1 MATNKKIPSQEN
13 LVDMLA
19 AFGRGALGTLTDR
32 FNQYDAALE
41 SVAEH
46 EGKIAS
52 INQRKTSWA
61 NGGTITSEVYY
72 KILKGTQDSF
82 TLPFDLNGFVS
93 GITANGNAQRYS
105 GVMFAVSYANTPGQP
120 KQCSDTLYLPFAAV
134 NAEKGVVA
142 FEDLQFRY
150 ADLQND
156 DVDVRYKV
164 TPVSGSQIKLEKV
177 EENAGAAELPWL
189 DVTPQGEEELDKFV
203 AAFIHEAGLHGKAD
217 YELNLNAS
225 TDLTQYRGIRI
236 DLGEGNVVETPVVAT
251 VGNGFICAPAFLS
264 DNEFVFGITK
274 ETGGKFT
281 LHIYNLSSQY
291 ANALSDYAKKTDIP
305 QQPFT
310 FVVNGDNLKI
320 DSRKLSLFVL
330 KDCYTGTEFSVV
342 LPTDI
347 QSKLNGII
355 GELNAVLSETA
366 SSDFSVRT
374 SDITSRMPKFFLR
387 ISSDMAMICFQSA
400 QNHDGMTNL
409 YRLSFYAAICDTDA
423 YYSTRW
429 FADYT
434 SNDGR
439 LTFKCIEKE
448 EVQDFS

>member
-1 MATNKKIPSQEN
+1 
-13 LVDMLA
+13 MLA

-41 SVAEH
+41 SVATHDTVIEKLTRNKA
-46 EGKIAS
+46 EWFDAGY
-52 INQRKTSWA
+52 
-61 NGGTITSEVYY
+61 ITADTCYNIVTGAQPSV
-72 KILKGTQDSF
+72 
-82 TLPFDLNGFVS
+82 TLPLDASELLNRFRAVAS
-93 GITANGNAQRYS
+93 RTRLYA
-105 GVMFAVSYANTPGQP
+105 GVRFTVQG
-120 KQCSDTLYLPFAAV
+120 KEDVCLYLKFAAISPY
-134 NAEKGVVA
+134 ADSGAVV
-142 FEDLQFRY
+142 FEDLQFCY
-150 ADLQND
+150 SPTEEGVEDI
-156 DVDVRYKV
+156 DVRYKV
-164 TPVSGSQIKLEKV
+164 RTDKSTGYIVLEKV
-177 EENAGAAELPWL
+177 KESAGAAELPWL
-189 DVTPQGEEELDKFV
+189 DVTPQSEEEFGKFV
-203 AAFIHEAGLHGKAD
+203 AAFIQEAGLHGKAD

-274 ETGGKFT
+274 ETGGKFI

-291 ANALSDYAKKTDIP
+291 ANVLSDYAKKTDIPTDIP

-320 DSRKLSLFVL
+320 GSRKLDIFVL
-330 KDCYTGTEFSVV
+330 NNCYTGSEFSVV

-387 ISSDMAMICFQSA
+387 ISSNMAMICFQSA
-400 QNHDGMTNL
+400 QSHNVVNNL

-423 YYSTRW
+423 YSSTRW
-429 FADYT
+429 FADYE
-434 SNDGR
+434 SGDGR
-439 LTFKCIEKE
+439 LTFKCIKKE
-448 EVQDFS
+448 TVQDFS

>member
-1 MATNKKIPSQEN
+1 MATNKKIPSQGN

-41 SVAEH
+41 SVATHDTVIEKMTRNKA
-46 EGKIAS
+46 EWFDAGY
-52 INQRKTSWA
+52 
-61 NGGTITSEVYY
+61 ITADTCYNIVTGAQPSV
-72 KILKGTQDSF
+72 
-82 TLPFDLNGFVS
+82 TLPLDASELLNRFRAVAS
-93 GITANGNAQRYS
+93 RTRLYA
-105 GVMFAVSYANTPGQP
+105 GVRFTVQG
-120 KQCSDTLYLPFAAV
+120 KEDVCLYLKFAAISPY
-134 NAEKGVVA
+134 ADSGAVV
-142 FEDLQFRY
+142 FEDLQFCY
-150 ADLQND
+150 SPTEEGVEDI
-156 DVDVRYKV
+156 DVRYKV
-164 TPVSGSQIKLEKV
+164 RTDKSTGYIVLEKV
-177 EENAGAAELPWL
+177 KESAGAAELPWL
-189 DVTPQGEEELDKFV
+189 DVTPQSKEEFGKFV
-203 AAFIHEAGLHGKAD
+203 AAFIQEAGLHGKAD

-225 TDLTQYRGIRI
+225 TDLTQYRGIRL

-274 ETGGKFT
+274 ETGGKFI

-291 ANALSDYAKKTDIP
+291 ANVLSDYAKKTDIP

-320 DSRKLSLFVL
+320 GSKKLSLFVL
-330 KDCYTGTEFSVV
+330 KNCYQGSEFSVV

-347 QSKLNGII
+347 RSKLNGII
-355 GELNAVLSETA
+355 EELNAVLSETA

-387 ISSDMAMICFQSA
+387 LSSDMAMICFQPA
-400 QNHDGMTNL
+400 QSHNVVNNL
-409 YRLSFYAAICDTDA
+409 YRLSFYATICDIDV

-429 FADYT
+429 IADYA
-434 SNDGR
+434 SDGP
-439 LTFKCIEKE
+439 LTFKCVKQET
-448 EVQDFS
+448 VQDFS

>member
-19 AFGRGALGTLTDR
+19 AFGRGALGTLTQR
-32 FNQYDAALE
+32 FGQYDAAVE
-41 SVAEH
+41 SVATHDTVIEKLTRNKA
-46 EGKIAS
+46 EWFDAGY
-52 INQRKTSWA
+52 
-61 NGGTITSEVYY
+61 ITADTCYNIVTGAQPSV
-72 KILKGTQDSF
+72 
-82 TLPFDLNGFVS
+82 TLPLDASELLNRFRAVAS
-93 GITANGNAQRYS
+93 RTRLYA
-105 GVMFAVSYANTPGQP
+105 GVRFTVQG
-120 KQCSDTLYLPFAAV
+120 KEDVCLYLKFAAISPY
-134 NAEKGVVA
+134 ADSGAVV
-142 FEDLQFRY
+142 FEDLQFCY
-150 ADLQND
+150 SPTEEGVEDI
-156 DVDVRYKV
+156 DVRYKV
-164 TPVSGSQIKLEKV
+164 RTDKSTGGIVLEKV
-177 EENAGAAELPWL
+177 EESAGAAELPLL
-189 DVTPQGEEELDKFV
+189 DVTPQSEEEFGKFV
-203 AAFIHEAGLHGKAD
+203 AAFIHEAGLNGKAD

-291 ANALSDYAKKTDIP
+291 ANVLSDYAKKTDIP

-320 DSRKLSLFVL
+320 GSRQLSLFVL
-330 KDCYTGTEFSVV
+330 NDCYTGTEFSVV

-387 ISSDMAMICFQSA
+387 LSGDSAMICFQSA

-423 YYSTRW
+423 YYSARW

-439 LTFKCIEKE
+439 LTFKCINRDT
-448 EVQDFS
+448 VQDFS

>member
-1 MATNKKIPSQEN
+1 
-13 LVDMLA
+13 MLA

-41 SVAEH
+41 SVATH
-46 EGKIAS
+46 EGQIAS
-52 INQRKTSWA
+52 INQGKTSWA
-61 NGGTITSEVYY
+61 NGGTVSSETYY
-72 KILKGTQDSF
+72 NILKGTQDSF
-82 TLPFDLNGFVS
+82 TLPFDLNGFIS

-177 EENAGAAELPWL
+177 EESANKP
-189 DVTPQGEEELDKFV
+189 DTP
-203 AAFIHEAGLHGKAD
+203 
-217 YELNLNAS
+217 
-225 TDLTQYRGIRI
+225 
-236 DLGEGNVVETPVVAT
+236 
-251 VGNGFICAPAFLS
+251 
-264 DNEFVFGITK
+264 
-274 ETGGKFT
+274 
-281 LHIYNLSSQY
+281 
-291 ANALSDYAKKTDIP
+291 TDIP

-320 DSRKLSLFVL
+320 GSWKLDLVVL
-330 KDCYTGTEFSVV
+330 NGCYLGSEFSVV

-355 GELNAVLSETA
+355 GELNTVFSETA

-387 ISSDMAMICFQSA
+387 VSGEAMICFQSA
-400 QNHDGMTNL
+400 QNHSLGEYG
-409 YRLSFYAAICDTDA
+409 YRLSFYATICDTDA
-423 YYSTRW
+423 YSSTRW
-429 FADYT
+429 LADYT

-439 LTFKCIEKE
+439 LTFRCIKNEA
-448 EVQDFS
+448 VQDLS

>member
-1 MATNKKIPSQEN
+1 MATTKKIPSQGN
-13 LVDMLA
+13 LVDLLA

-32 FNQYDAALE
+32 FGQYDAAVE
-41 SVAEH
+41 SVAAH
-46 EGKIAS
+46 EGQIAS
-52 INQRKTSWA
+52 INQGKTSWA

-72 KILKGTQDSF
+72 KILNGTQDSF

-105 GVMFAVSYANTPGQP
+105 GVMFAVSYANKPGNP
-120 KQCSDTLYLPFAAV
+120 KQRSDTLYLPFAAV

-150 ADLQND
+150 ADLQGASS
-156 DVDVRYKV
+156 DVRYKV
-164 TPVSGSQIKLEKV
+164 TPVSNSQIKLEKV

-189 DVTPQGEEELDKFV
+189 DVTPQSEEEFGKFQ
-203 AAFIHEAGLHGKAD
+203 AAFIQEAGVNGKAD

-225 TDLTQYRGIRI
+225 TDLTQYRGITL
-236 DLGEGNVVETPVVAT
+236 DMGEDNVFKTPIVFNM
-251 VGNGFICAPAFLS
+251 GNGFICASVFIS
-264 DNEFVFGITK
+264 DNEFVLGITK
-274 ETGGKFT
+274 ETDGKFI

-291 ANALSDYAKKTDIP
+291 VNALSGYAKKTDIP

-320 DSRKLSLFVL
+320 GLVVL
-330 KDCYTGTEFSVV
+330 NDCNLGSEFSIV
-342 LPTDI
+342 LSTDI

-387 ISSDMAMICFQSA
+387 ASNGMAMICFQSA
-400 QNHDGMTNL
+400 QNHNIGSNI
-409 YRLSFYAAICDTDA
+409 YRLSFYATICDTDV
-423 YYSTRW
+423 YWSTRW
-429 FADYT
+429 VADYT

-439 LTFKCIEKE
+439 LTFRCIKREP
-448 EVQDFS
+448 VQDLS